1 MKHTTLSIA
10 CAFLASYG
18 LLKADIVVPGANGTD
33 GALNITE
40 DTVIDLSQVS
50 TGTQPFMHGSSL
62 RDAG

>member
-1 MKHTTLSIA
+1 MKNSTLRLA

-40 DTVIDLSQVS
+40 DTVIDLS
-50 TGTQPFMHGSSL
+50 
-62 RDAG
+62 